1 MSTKD
6 NNLAEKFD
14 VLSEMVGFESIDS
27 NIIDNLNPKFELRE
41 YQLEAL
47 QRLKFYFEKYQEKQ
61 SPSQLLFQM
70 ATGSGKTLVM
80 AGSIIYLYMQ
90 GYRNFIFFVNST
102 NIIKKTEENFLNIA
116 SSKYLFDAKINLNGK
131 PVDIKEVDNFN
142 TVSDLNINIHFTTV
156 QGLHIR
162 LNEPRENSVTY
173 EDFENKKVV
182 LLSDEAHHINTLTKK
197 SLNKGEQEEKNS
209 WEGTVNKIFT
219 SNKEN
224 VMLEFTATAEL
235 DHPAVREKYK
245 DKIIFDYSLRQFKE
259 DGYSKEVKSL
269 ASDTTPIQRAL
280 QAIIVSQFRRK
291 VAQDNRIQLK
301 PVVMIKSNYVNPP
314 STPDPKKIVSEEFRE
329 ELLGKISK
337 LTGADIEELRKTATA
352 KKDGDILEKA
362 FEYFAEKQITDAML
376 IEELKAD
383 FNSKT
388 AISIDSTTDHEDNQ
402 LLINTLE
409 EPDNEIRIVFAVDS
423 LNEGWDVLNLYDIVR
438 VYETRDSG
446 KKTVQEAQLIGR
458 GARYYPFKYADSER
472 KYQRKFDNDLDNDLR
487 VLEELHFHSFNEPR
501 YISEIKKA
509 LKDIGI
515 YDEEYK
521 EVRIKIKDNFKETG
535 FWDQGLLWVNKKV
548 KNTRDDIF
556 SLSDMQID
564 SEYSYEFPTGYI
576 RESDLFADTE
586 SYGQGEVIKR
596 EISFSD
602 ININIVR
609 KALDKFEFF
618 NFRNLKQYFP
628 KLKSRREFIQSKDYL
643 GGASVSVSGTKD
655 IIEQL
660 IPDDLL
666 KVVLDVIEQIKN
678 KVPGQTSEFV
688 GTKEFEPL
696 AIKVILE
703 KEGERKLKFAIRNVS
718 SEKEAGIG
726 MKETLDKDLYLDLSK
741 MDWYV
746 YEENFGTRQ
755 EKLLVHMINN
765 MIDELN
771 TRYDDV
777 YLLRNEKLFKL
788 YRFSD
793 GKATEP
799 DFVLFLNDNSKKK
812 KVTYQLFIEP
822 KGEHLI
828 AKDKWKED
836 FLLEIE
842 EVFTPK
848 AVYENKNFRVVG
860 LPFFNETLTKNDF
873 KNKFAEVIDLNI
885 K

>member
-14 VLSEMVGFESIDS
+14 VLSEMVGFESIES

-47 QRLKFYFEKYQEKQ
+47 QRLKFYFEKYQERQ
-61 SPSQLLFQM
+61 IPSQLLFQM

-80 AGSIIYLYMQ
+80 AGSILYLYMQ

-116 SSKYLFDAKINLNGK
+116 SSKYLFDTKINLNGR

-142 TVSDLNINIHFTTV
+142 TVSDLDINIHFTTV

-173 EDFENKKVV
+173 EDFENKKIV

-245 DKIIFDYSLRQFKE
+245 DKIIFDYSLRQFKD

-269 ASDTTPIQRAL
+269 ASDTTPIQRAV

-314 STPDPKKIVSEEFRE
+314 STPDPKKIVSAEFRE
-329 ELLGKISK
+329 KLLGKIK
-337 LTGADIEELRKTATA
+337 NLTLSDIEDLRKKAFTKT
-352 KKDGDILEKA
+352 DDDILEKA
-362 FEYFAEKQITDAML
+362 FKYFAEKEITDSLL
-376 IEELKAD
+376 ISELQAD
-383 FNSKT
+383 FNDKT
-388 AISIDSTTDHEDNQ
+388 AISIDSTSDNEENQ
-402 LLINTLE
+402 ILINTLE

-458 GARYYPFKYADSER
+458 GARYYPFKYEDSER

-521 EVRIKIKDNFKETG
+521 EVRLKIKDNFKETQ

-576 RESDLFADTE
+576 RESDLFANTE
-586 SYGQGEVIKR
+586 SYGQGEVIKK
-596 EISFSD
+596 EINFSD

-618 NFRNLKQYFP
+618 NFRTLKQYFP
-628 KLKSRREFIQSKDYL
+628 NLKSRREFIQSKDYL
-643 GGASVSVSGTKD
+643 GGTSVSVSGTKD

-666 KVVLDVIEQIKN
+666 KVVLDVTRQIKN
-678 KVPGQTSEFV
+678 KVPGQTSEFI

-755 EKLLVHMINN
+755 EKLLVHMIND

-812 KVTYQLFIEP
+812 KVSYQLFIEP
-822 KGEHLI
+822 KGEHLM

-836 FLLEIE
+836 FLLEIK

-848 AVYENKNFRVVG
+848 AVYENKDFRVVG
-860 LPFFNETLTKNDF
+860 LPFFNESLTKTDF
-873 KNKFAEVIDLNI
+873 KTKFAEVIDLRV
-885 K
+885 

>member
-14 VLSEMVGFESIDS
+14 VLSEMVGFESIKSD
-27 NIIDNLNPKFELRE
+27 IADNLNPKFDLRE
-41 YQLEAL
+41 YQIEAL
-47 QRLKFYFEKYQEKQ
+47 ERLKFYFEKYPEKQ
-61 SPSQLLFQM
+61 TPSQLLFQM

-80 AGSIIYLYMQ
+80 AGSILYLYMQ

-102 NIIKKTEENFLNIA
+102 NIIRKTEENFLNIA
-116 SSKYLFDAKINLNGK
+116 SSKYLFDSKINIDGR

-142 TVSDLNINIHFTTV
+142 TVSDLDINIHFTTV

-173 EDFENKKVV
+173 EDFENKKIV

-219 SNKEN
+219 SNKDN

-245 DKIIFDYSLRQFKE
+245 DKIIFDYSLRQFKD

-301 PVVMIKSNYVNPP
+301 PVVMIKSNYVNPS
-314 STPDPKKIVSEEFRE
+314 STPDPKKIVSEEFRA
-329 ELLGKISK
+329 ELLEKISS
-337 LTGADIEELRKTATA
+337 LNESDIEELRKTATA
-352 KKDGDILEKA
+352 KRDGDILEKA
-362 FEYFAEKQITDAML
+362 FEYFEEKQITDTML

-383 FNSKT
+383 FNNKT

-458 GARYYPFKYADSER
+458 GARYYPFKYEDSER

-487 VLEELHFHSFNEPR
+487 ILEELHFHSFNEPR

-521 EVRIKIKDNFKETG
+521 EVRLKIKDNFKETQ

-602 ININIVR
+602 ININVVR

-628 KLKSRREFIQSKDYL
+628 NLKSRREFIESNDYL
-643 GGASVSVSGTKD
+643 GGTRVSVSGTKD

-666 KVVLDVIEQIKN
+666 KVVLDVIVQIKN
-678 KVPGQTSEFV
+678 KVPGQTSEFI

-755 EKLLVHMINN
+755 EKLLVHMIND

-812 KVTYQLFIEP
+812 KVSYQLFIEP

-828 AKDKWKED
+828 AKDKWKEE

-848 AVYENKNFRVVG
+848 AVYENKDFRVVG
-860 LPFFNETLTKNDF
+860 LPFFNESLTKTDF
-873 KNKFAEVIDLNI
+873 KTKFAEVIDLRI
-885 K
+885 